1 MLPRAELRRGNCGK
15 LRGNRH
21 AAGELLSMNE
31 GSRAQRKG
39 RTGAAAAAMFGI
51 ALPQAASAAG
61 QLVLTPD
68 LPILV
73 GLIVLFLVL
82 VLPVNQLLFKPIF
95 RVLDE
100 RERRIAGTRTHAE
113 QLEEQA
119 QQSLERC
126 QSALRSVREE
136 AEQARRS
143 LLESARGD
151 ALEASNGARAEVER
165 RLESARAEIDSSL
178 DAARA
183 TLRMQSQELAREA
196 ASRVLGRAL

>member
-1 MLPRAELRRGNCGK
+1 MLPRAELRRGNRGK
-15 LRGNRH
+15 LRGNRQ

-31 GSRAQRKG
+31 GSRTQRK
-39 RTGAAAAAMFGI
+39 RPMRAAAAALFGI

-61 QLVLTPD
+61 QLVLMPD

-73 GLIVLFLVL
+73 GLIVLFVVL
-82 VLPVNQLLFKPIF
+82 VFPVNQLLFKPIF

-113 QLEEQA
+113 QLEEKA

-126 QSALRSVREE
+126 QSSLQSVREE
-136 AEQARRS
+136 AEQERRS

-165 RLESARAEIDSSL
+165 RLESARAEINSSL

-183 TLRMQSQELAREA
+183 TLRMQSQELARAA